1 MSERATL
8 AASESPYLEDFRS
21 RAGDGPGHLAELRRR
36 GIEAF
41 AARGF
46 PGPREEAWRKLD
58 LSPVTGRHHPPAAA
72 AGTPDPALLERLE
85 SLGEGPRLV
94 FVDGRLAPQLCR
106 AGQDTRGVFLG
117 ALSQLGHGGE
127 TPQGLTQA
135 LGSVAGIEGHPFAA
149 LNSAFLE
156 DAALVHLGR
165 GAMPEA
171 PLQMAFITSAAAD
184 GQLVCPRILV
194 VAEASAAVRLAEVY
208 LSTDQSS
215 ALVCP
220 VTEVLAGQGSSVELQ
235 RFQEEGSGV
244 RHLAVSHLEL
254 AQEASVTLNSVAVG
268 AALGRLDAF
277 AELRGTGADA
287 TLNGLALTAG
297 RQVVDHHTWVRHRC
311 EHGTSRQL
319 FKGVLRGRSETF
331 YDGLVHVAEG
341 ARKTDAQQQNRNLLL
356 DRMALAHSNPRLEIH
371 NDDVKCAHGS
381 TVGELDDEALF
392 YLRSRG
398 IGPED
403 AQALLTYAFANEVL
417 AGIRPERL
425 QNHARELL
433 LARLPGD
440 ATLREIR

>member
-1 MSERATL
+1 MSERAAL
-8 AASESPYLEDFRS
+8 AASESPYLEDFRG
-21 RAGDGPGHLAELRRR
+21 RAGGGPRYLETLRQR

-58 LSPVTGRHHPPAAA
+58 LSPVTARHHPPAPA
-72 AGTPDPALLERLE
+72 AGTPDPDLVERLE

-94 FVDGRLAPQLCR
+94 FVDGRLAPALCH
-106 AGQDTRGVFLG
+106 AGNDARGVFLG
-117 ALSQLGHGGE
+117 ALSQLADGAE
-127 TPQGLTQA
+127 APQGLLDN
-135 LGSVAGIEGHPFAA
+135 LGSVAGIDGHPFAA

-165 GAMPEA
+165 GALPEA
-171 PLQMAFITSAAAD
+171 PLQIVFITSDAAD
-184 GQLVCPRILV
+184 GHLVCPRVLV
-194 VAEASAAVRLAEVY
+194 VAEASAAVRLAEVH
-208 LSTDQSS
+208 LSAERSS

-244 RHLAVSHLEL
+244 RHLGVSHLEL
-254 AQEASVTLNSVAVG
+254 AQEASATLNSVAVG
-268 AALGRLDAF
+268 AALGRLDAY
-277 AELRGTGADA
+277 ADLRGTGADA

-403 AQALLTYAFANEVL
+403 AQALLTYAFADEVL

-440 ATLREIR
+440 ATPRDTR